1 MRSGKIIRREDAH
14 HLRQAA
20 QVLADAQAEAASLLA
35 SARNQAAEEA
45 ERIRRD
51 SETSAAQ
58 EKSRLMLQAIASRD
72 AYMAEVESE
81 LVSVVI
87 NAVRSIFSQY
97 NDHERAALAV
107 GKALKALRQQ
117 TQATLH
123 VHPSHHDAL
132 CAAVPA
138 LLRDT
143 PSLQSLI
150 VERDSRLKPGTCV
163 LRSTMGLVETD
174 LESQLRAIENA
185 LVRSVRASDAA
196 RHMVA
201 GVPI

>member
-1 MRSGKIIRREDAH
+1 MRSGKIIRREDAS

-20 QVLADAQAEAASLLA
+20 EVLANAQAEAASLLET
-35 SARNQAAEEA
+35 ARHQAASEA
-45 ERIRRD
+45 EHIRQD
-51 SETSAAQ
+51 GVEAAAQ
-58 EKSRLMLQAIASRD
+58 ETSRLMLQAIASRD
-72 AYMAEVESE
+72 AYMTEVESE

-143 PSLQSLI
+143 PGLQSLV
-150 VERDSRLKPGTCV
+150 VERDSRLKPGTFV
-163 LRSTMGLVETD
+163 LRSAMGLVETD

-185 LVRSVRASDAA
+185 LVRSVKASDAA

>member
-1 MRSGKIIRREDAH
+1 MSSGKIIRREDAN

-20 QVLADAQAEAASLLA
+20 QVLADAKAEAASLLETT
-35 SARNQAAEEA
+35 RQQAAEEA
-45 ERIRRD
+45 ERIRR
-51 SETSAAQ
+51 ESAEATAQ
-58 EKSRLMLQAIASRD
+58 ETSRLMLQAIASRD
-72 AYMAEVESE
+72 AYMSEIESE

-97 NDHERAALAV
+97 NDHERATLAV

-132 CAAVPA
+132 FAAVPA
-138 LLRDT
+138 LLSDT
-143 PSLQSLI
+143 PGLQSLV
-150 VERDSRLKPGTCV
+150 VERDSRLKPGTFV
-163 LRSTMGLVETD
+163 LRSAMGLVETD
-174 LESQLRAIENA
+174 LESQLRAIENS
-185 LVRSVRASDAA
+185 LTRSVKSSDAA

-201 GVPI
+201 NVPI

>member
-1 MRSGKIIRREDAH
+1 MRSGKIIRREEAS

-20 QVLADAQAEAASLLA
+20 QVLADAQAEATTLLETT
-35 SARNQAAEEA
+35 RQQATEEA

-51 SETSAAQ
+51 SAQATAQ

-72 AYMAEVESE
+72 AYMTEVESE

-97 NDHERAALAV
+97 NDHERAVLAV

-132 CAAVPA
+132 CTAVPT

-143 PSLQSLI
+143 PGLQSLV
-150 VERDSRLKPGTCV
+150 VERDSRLKPGTFV
-163 LRSTMGLVETD
+163 LKSAMGLVETD

-185 LVRSVRASDAA
+185 LLRSVKASDVA
-196 RHMVA
+196 RHMMA

>member
-1 MRSGKIIRREDAH
+1 MRSGKIIRREDAS

-20 QVLADAQAEAASLLA
+20 QVLADAQAEATSLLEA
-35 SARNQAAEEA
+35 TRQQATEEA

-51 SETSAAQ
+51 IAQAATQ

-72 AYMAEVESE
+72 AYMTEVESE

-97 NDHERAALAV
+97 NDHERAVLAV

-132 CAAVPA
+132 CTAVPA

-143 PSLQSLI
+143 PGLQSLV
-150 VERDSRLKPGTCV
+150 VERDSRLKPGTCA
-163 LRSTMGLVETD
+163 LRSAMGLVETD

-185 LVRSVRASDAA
+185 LVRSVKASDAA

-201 GVPI
+201 NAPN

>member
-1 MRSGKIIRREDAH
+1 MRSGKIIRREEAT
-14 HLRQAA
+14 LFRQGA
-20 QVLADAQAEAASLLA
+20 QVLADAQAEAASLLDH
-35 SARNQAAEEA
+35 ARRQAEEEA
-45 ERIRRD
+45 GRIRQD
-51 SETSAAQ
+51 SAQAAAQ
-58 EKSRLMLQAIASRD
+58 ETSRLMLQAIASRD
-72 AYMAEVESE
+72 AYMTEVESE

-87 NAVRSIFSQY
+87 NAVRSIFAQY
-97 NDHERAALAV
+97 NDHERAVLAV

-143 PSLQSLI
+143 PGLQSLV
-150 VERDSRLKPGTCV
+150 VERDSRLKPGTFV
-163 LRSTMGLVETD
+163 LRSAMGLVETD

-185 LVRSVRASDAA
+185 LVRSVKASDAA